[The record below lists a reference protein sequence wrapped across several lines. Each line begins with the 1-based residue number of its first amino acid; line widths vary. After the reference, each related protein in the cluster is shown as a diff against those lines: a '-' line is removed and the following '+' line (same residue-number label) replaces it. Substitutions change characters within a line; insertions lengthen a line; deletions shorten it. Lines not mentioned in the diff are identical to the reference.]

1 MVWDMNVL
9 NLWYLN
15 VGGSSSPMEHL
26 GMAVENFQMNESY
39 LPTETLMDSH
49 QPWDW
54 WNSFL
59 GSFNSKRL
67 MEGWRTNYPP
77 WNQQR
82 VYPVE
87 VQVGPK
93 APKGKERKDR
103 LPTPTFQGAK
113 GVYQFRKYMGLYH
126 HPKRNE

>member
-49 QPWDW
+49 QPETGGIPFGKFQLQT
-54 WNSFL
+54 SY
-59 GSFNSKRL
+59 GG
-67 MEGWRTNYPP
+67 MTN
-77 WNQQR
+77 
-82 VYPVE
+82 
-87 VQVGPK
+87 
-93 APKGKERKDR
+93 
-103 LPTPTFQGAK
+103 
-113 GVYQFRKYMGLYH
+113 
-126 HPKRNE
+126 